1 MTLGEKRIQIYNHF
15 EYSEDDVKEFIKLL
29 KKEVNRMRL
38 TIHSEI
44 LIKKIDKLAGEE
56 LIWKPKNT

>member
-1 MTLGEKRIQIYNHF
+1 MTLSEKRIQIYNHF

-56 LIWKPKNT
+56 LI

>member
-1 MTLGEKRIQIYNHF
+1 MTLGEKRIQICNHF

-56 LIWKPKNT
+56 LI